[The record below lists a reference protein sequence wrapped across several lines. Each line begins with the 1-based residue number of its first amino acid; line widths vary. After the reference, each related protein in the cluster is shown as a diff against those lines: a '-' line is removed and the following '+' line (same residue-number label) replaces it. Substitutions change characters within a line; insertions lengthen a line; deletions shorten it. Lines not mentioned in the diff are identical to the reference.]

1 MEVVY
6 GISYWKQFKVLISG
20 KWFKVLIS
28 GVILGITKWKYF
40 IVTAD
45 IIYKIGEIIMK
56 NGVRQGAVLSA
67 LY

>member
-1 MEVVY
+1 M
-6 GISYWKQFKVLISG
+6 LISG

-40 IVTAD
+40 IVKAD